1 MSEFVM
7 HHNVPYL
14 CRLYQ
19 FISSSY
25 ALQMSIYSFPQNL
38 NSEDSSIVLS
48 LIWCSEQIEDS
59 WWKGSV
65 SKSINVDKTKSC
77 SVSFTAIED

>member
-1 MSEFVM
+1 MKKSAVKSMSEFVM

-19 FISSSY
+19 FISSPY

-59 WWKGSV
+59 
-65 SKSINVDKTKSC
+65 
-77 SVSFTAIED
+77 